1 MLDLEHG
8 IVKFF
13 DDREGKKFGFLKVL
27 DEDSQETGEEI
38 FFHFNDGQ
46 FVEIVGGDE
55 IKFTGRIAKNGVYLV
70 YPQIGDKLAFDRA
83 SGKDGRDKASPWTYA
98 AAYDHCVRMLTEP
111 RYRVVRETKLGF
123 GGLGDSSEVIW
134 EGQGADELS
143 ARYPIR
149 VRDGMLDN
157 PLARSTNFSA
167 GSTTRY
173 SFQVWVD
180 DDVADGPY
188 DQSGVFVPGRWL
200 ECEDPRYIS
209 ERAREMMGE

>member
-13 DDREGKKFGFLKVL
+13 DDRDGKKFGFLKVL
-27 DEDSQETGEEI
+27 DEDGRETGEEV

-46 FVEIVGGDE
+46 FVDIVGGDCIE
-55 IKFTGRIAKNGVYLV
+55 FIGRTAKNGLYLV
-70 YPQIGDKLAFDRA
+70 HPQVGDKLAFDRA
-83 SGKDGRDKASPWTYA
+83 SGKGNRDKACPWTYA

-111 RYRVVRETKLGF
+111 RYRVVRVTKLGF
-123 GGLGDSSEVIW
+123 GGIGDSSEVIW
-134 EGQGADELS
+134 EGQGADELT

-149 VRDGMLDN
+149 VRNGMLDN
-157 PLARSTNFSA
+157 PLAHSTNFDA

-173 SFQVWVD
+173 LFEVWMD
-180 DDVADGPY
+180 DDVADSPY
-188 DQSGVFVPGRWL
+188 DQPGVFVPGGWS
-200 ECEDPRYIS
+200 ECADPRYRS